1 MDTKQSHCKKLT
13 NYFKKTT
20 KTYPNKFRCTLFR
33 LQSQKKKIQINI
45 ETFTLP
51 STREKEKKIHTTWHN
66 FITLSHVFFF
76 LSFLFRLCGYIVST
90 APEVFVCHVFH
101 CSPNAASLTK
111 ALAEACEVRMVT
123 VWFKIFLPFWSY
135 EILRQMC
142 LNKLALAKDI

>member
-1 MDTKQSHCKKLT
+1 MDTKQSHRKKLT

-51 STREKEKKIHTTWHN
+51 STREKEKKNTYN
-66 FITLSHVFFF
+66 LAQLYHVKSRFF

-123 VWFKIFLPFWSY
+123 V
-135 EILRQMC
+135 
-142 LNKLALAKDI
+142 